1 MNSEVKRLRF
11 GAYVKEQRNRRNL
24 TQEKLAELTDLS
36 PVTISAIE
44 RGDKAP
50 SFDSLCVIIQA
61 LNLDAH
67 RIFPYDVHSIQSQED
82 AYRYF
87 CEMGKGLSEEQ
98 LLALTDFIYKLKKLL
113 P

>member
-67 RIFPYDVHSIQSQED
+67 RIFPYDVH
-82 AYRYF
+82 

-98 LLALTDFIYKLKKLL
+98 LIALTDFIYKLKKLL